1 MTRITAPTLRRLP
14 TLALLAALALLFAN
28 AHASVRTIDWLEL
41 MPEEELTALQDIPE
55 VDHTGM
61 MDTPDYSNS
70 NPVLAMNGAQGRLPG
85 YIVPVSI
92 TSDNKISEF
101 FVVPYFGAC
110 IHVPPPPPNQIVYAK
125 PETPIDMTEIWAAYW
140 VYGTIEVKPIR
151 NAVAQ
156 SFYVINVE
164 KVEPWE

>member
-1 MTRITAPTLRRLP
+1 MTRITAPSFRRLP
-14 TLALLAALALLFAN
+14 TVALLAVLALLLASAQ
-28 AHASVRTIDWLEL
+28 ASVRTIDWLEL
-41 MPEEELTALQDIPE
+41 MPEEELSALQDIPE
-55 VDHTGM
+55 LDHTGM
-61 MDTPDYSNS
+61 METPDYSNS
-70 NPVLAMNGAQGRLPG
+70 NPVLAMNGAEGRLPG

-92 TSDNKISEF
+92 TADNKISEF
-101 FVVPYFGAC
+101 FVVPYFNAC

-140 VYGTIEVKPIR
+140 VYGKIEVKPVR

>member
-1 MTRITAPTLRRLP
+1 MIRIARPTLRRFSALV
-14 TLALLAALALLFAN
+14 LLAALTALLAS
-28 AHASVRTIDWLEL
+28 AHASVRIIDWLEL
-41 MPEEELTALQDIPE
+41 MPEEELSALQDIPE
-55 VDHTGM
+55 VDHLGM
-61 MDTPDYSNS
+61 METPDYSDS
-70 NPVLAMNGAQGRLPG
+70 NPVLAMNGAEGRLPG
-85 YIVPVSI
+85 YIVPLSI

-140 VYGTIEVKPIR
+140 IYGTIEVKPTR

>member
-1 MTRITAPTLRRLP
+1 MTRIATLTSRRLP
-14 TLALLAALALLFAN
+14 ALALLGVLALLLASAN
-28 AHASVRTIDWLEL
+28 ASVRTIDWLEL
-41 MPEEELTALQDIPE
+41 MPEEELSALQDIPE
-55 VDHTGM
+55 VDHMGM
-61 MDTPDYSNS
+61 METPDYSNS
-70 NPVLAMNGAQGRLPG
+70 NPVLAMNGAEGRLPG

-92 TSDNKISEF
+92 TADNKISEF

-140 VYGTIEVKPIR
+140 VYGKIEVKPTR

>member
-1 MTRITAPTLRRLP
+1 MARITHRTLRRLT
-14 TLALLAALALLFAN
+14 TLALACGLAALIAA

-41 MPEEELTALQDIPE
+41 MPEEELSALQDIPE
-55 VDHTGM
+55 LDHSGM
-61 MDTPDYSNS
+61 MEMPDYSNS

-92 TSDNKISEF
+92 TEDNRISEF

-140 VYGTIEVKPIR
+140 VYGTIEVKPTR

>member
-1 MTRITAPTLRRLP
+1 MTRITATPFRRLP
-14 TLALLAALALLFAN
+14 SLALLAVLALLLAS
-28 AHASVRTIDWLEL
+28 AQASVRTIDWLEL
-41 MPEEELTALQDIPE
+41 MPEEELLAFQDIPE

-61 MDTPDYSNS
+61 METPDYSNS
-70 NPVLAMNGAQGRLPG
+70 NPVLAMNGAKGRLPG

-140 VYGTIEVKPIR
+140 VYGTIEVKPTR